1 MVTKSRKEMLTAHFE
16 KYRSQLNRLLDA
28 IDLNIL
34 EKIVERIIQAY
45 RDENMIYIVGNGG
58 SASTASHMQVDFGFF
73 VRYFKEHRLK
83 VRSLTDNMAF
93 VTAIGNDISYED
105 IFIEQ
110 MKDNFQ
116 EGDILIGI
124 SASGNSMNVVNAAEF
139 ANRRGGTSIGFV
151 GFDGGNL
158 KQVSTLCIHT
168 PNPKGEYGPV
178 EDLHLIL
185 DHLIVTYLEKDEAFM
200 ALHSG

>member
-1 MVTKSRKEMLTAHFE
+1 MVTDNRKETLTAHF
-16 KYRSQLNRLLDA
+16 KGYRSKLNRLLDE
-28 IDLNIL
+28 IDLSII
-34 EKIVERIIQAY
+34 EKIIERIVQAY
-45 RDENMIYIVGNGG
+45 RDENTIYIVGNGG

-73 VRYFKEHRLK
+73 VRYFKDRRLK

-105 IFIEQ
+105 IFTEQ
-110 MKDNFQ
+110 MTDNFK
-116 EGDILIGI
+116 EGDVLIAI

-139 ANRRGGTSIGFV
+139 ANRMGGTSIAFV
-151 GFDGGNL
+151 GFDGGKL
-158 KQVSTLCIHT
+158 KQVSMICIHT

-185 DHLIVTYLEKDEAFM
+185 DHLIVTYLEKDKEFM
-200 ALHSG
+200 TLHNE